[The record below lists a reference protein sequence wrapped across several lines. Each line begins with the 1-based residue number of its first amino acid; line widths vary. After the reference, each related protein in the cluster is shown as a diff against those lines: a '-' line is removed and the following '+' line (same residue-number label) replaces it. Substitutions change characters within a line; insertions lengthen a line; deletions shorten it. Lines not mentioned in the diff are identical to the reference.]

1 MLDGYMK
8 LATAAKKIGRSTA
21 RTRQYVTS
29 GMIPFKRDEFGR
41 IWIKDGDLDAF
52 VPPDRSRRSGGTE
65 VKVGTRLRHA
75 KATRSMLEQL
85 EKSPDTVIALKVLE
99 GLIGT
104 LAAEAAAAGEDVEG
118 SDEETEDNGNGDE
131 DAEDAEDEPEFTLDD
146 LTKDEK

>member
-1 MLDGYMK
+1 MEGYVK

-41 IWIKDGDLDAF
+41 IYVKEEDLEAF
-52 VPPDRSRRSGGTE
+52 VPPDRSRRSGGAE
-65 VKVGTRLRHA
+65 VKVSTRLRHA

-85 EKSPDTVIALKVLE
+85 EKSPDTVVALKVLE

-104 LAAEAAAAGEDVEG
+104 LAAEATAAGEDVEG
-118 SDEETEDNGNGDE
+118 SEEETEDNGNGDE
-131 DAEDAEDEPEFTLDD
+131 AEAEDEDEEAEFTLDD
-146 LTKDEK
+146 LTKDAK